1 MYRNS
6 RTFSQCELL
15 LFQSGTPSQ
24 RIFTATYF
32 LLRSGK
38 TKRHPIALN
47 SRLHVLL
54 SAPLHFT
61 ICFPTLHMCT
71 PLSDTP
77 VGYVLRRLG
86 GHQYLS
92 FEDERRDFDVQ
103 QPASRWRKVGSS
115 GQVPFDF
122 EVTDEATNSSR
133 SSALGPSS
141 PENENSGAERDTDTG
156 VAANVEKAPREQ
168 EGQAFT
174 IVDWY
179 GTDDPANPVN
189 WPAWKK
195 FMIYL
200 TINYCSMSVYMAA
213 TIYTVS
219 KTRIT
224 EVFGVSTLVAASGV
238 GFFIIGYGI
247 GPMFWSPLSEI
258 PSIGRNIPY
267 VLGMTLF
274 MIISIPTALAKNIG
288 GLLFLRFLQGLF
300 GSPILST
307 GGASLTD
314 IADLYTKP
322 YSLFTWAIS
331 SLAGPS
337 LGTIIAGFTTPVTG
351 WRWSLWLIPIVNAPG
366 LLLFVCQPRIS
377 HPITS

>member
-1 MYRNS
+1 
-6 RTFSQCELL
+6 
-15 LFQSGTPSQ
+15 
-24 RIFTATYF
+24 
-32 LLRSGK
+32 
-38 TKRHPIALN
+38 
-47 SRLHVLL
+47 
-54 SAPLHFT
+54 
-61 ICFPTLHMCT
+61 MCT

-77 VGYVLRRLG
+77 AGYVARRLG
-86 GHQYLS
+86 GRRYLN
-92 FEDERRDFDVQ
+92 FVDERSDFDIQ
-103 QPASRWRKVGSS
+103 QAAHSWRKVGPS
-115 GQVPFDF
+115 GQVLYDLD
-122 EVTDEATNSSR
+122 VTAEATESSQ
-133 SSALGPSS
+133 SSALRRNNT
-141 PENENSGAERDTDTG
+141 EDETFGAERDTGTG
-156 VAANVEKAPREQ
+156 AVADGEKGIRDQ
-168 EGQAFT
+168 DGQAIT

-189 WPAWKK
+189 WPGWKK

-200 TINYCSMSVYMAA
+200 TINYCSMTVYMAA

-219 KTRIT
+219 QTQIQET
-224 EVFGVSTLVAASGV
+224 FDVSTLVAASGV

-274 MIISIPTALAKNIG
+274 MIISIPTALAKEIG

-314 IADLYTKP
+314 IADLYNKP

-337 LGTIIAGFTTPVTG
+337 LGTIIAGFTTPVMG

-366 LLLFVCQPRIS
+366 LLLFVCQFKVS
-377 HPITS
+377 HANDHESANTR